1 MNFRKELDNEV
12 KKYLQDQTDAE
23 RSDIQIE
30 FEDLVKKIDSML
42 DGKIMYELKQNIS
55 DFTANE
61 HLLFTLEPTIFGD
74 NDNSLEVTCLK
85 VLHIQPFIKSSP
97 QYTSEAEWNKI
108 IHEAILRHLKKDN
121 RVEKFKCDDLEAY
134 ELL

>member
-1 MNFRKELDNEV
+1 MNFRKELNNEV

-23 RSDIQIE
+23 RSEIQIE
-30 FEDLVKKIDSML
+30 FEDLLKKIEDML
-42 DGKIMYELKQNIS
+42 DGKIMYALRQNIS

-74 NDNSLEVTCLK
+74 NDNTLDVTCLK
-85 VLHIQPFIKSSP
+85 VLHIQAFVKASP

-121 RVEKFKCDDLEAY
+121 QIEKFKVDDLEAY
-134 ELL
+134 ELK